1 MKVMEKLEPSD
12 IAALES
18 SLAVHQKIK
27 CRSTVYSPIPFLG
40 IYPEELEAGV
50 QRLCSHHVHSSTLL
64 TISQSWAKPN
74 QPHLPID

>member
-40 IYPEELEAGV
+40 IYPEELN
-50 QRLCSHHVHSSTLL
+50 RLCTLVHRCPQQHYS
-64 TISQSWAKPN
+64 
-74 QPHLPID
+74 